1 MKTLRRGKKKII
13 SVAKRPHIIPKLAFQ
28 FFWKLK
34 LILILSLLLGGLVF
48 AYFFVLKDIPS
59 TTRIGR
65 VDFPQSTFIYD
76 RNDKLLYTIFAS
88 KNQSFVPLDQ
98 IPKQLQ
104 QATIS
109 LEDKDFYKHG
119 AIDIRGI
126 IRAFYFTIF
135 KGRTQGGSTI
145 TQQLVK
151 NSLLTP
157 EQTISR
163 KAKEVIL
170 SYIVESIYSKD
181 KILEMYLNQVSY
193 GGTAYGVQA
202 ASQAYFNKPVSK
214 LSLEESAFLAALPEA
229 PSLYSPF
236 GSHPELGKKRQ
247 LVALRKMREL
257 GYITEKEEQQAATKQ
272 LAFSAIRDKIEAPHF
287 VFYVKDLL
295 VQRYGQQRVERGGL
309 HVRTSLDLEVQK
321 MTEDIVASQV
331 AKMEQYHIS
340 NAASLVTRPG
350 TGEVLAM
357 VGSKD
362 YFDTENDGNVNVTLA
377 HRQPGS
383 SIKPIAYATG
393 LSLGYSA
400 ATAFVDKDTCFP
412 NFSGAP
418 YCPKNYDG
426 KFHGVVQMRYA
437 LANSYNIPAV
447 KMLKAVGLERMI
459 ATASAM
465 GITTFTDPSRY
476 GLSLSLGG
484 GEVTMLNMTEA
495 FGVFA
500 NGGYRIPLQPI
511 LKVTDSKGR
520 VIDHYKAPKSPILGE
535 KVLPEGV
542 AFIISHILSDNGAR
556 SAAFGSN
563 SVLQIGKYPVSVK
576 TGTTNDYRDNWTIGY
591 TPSYVTAVWV
601 GNNDN
606 TPMSGVVS
614 GVTGA
619 APIWNGIMKELV
631 TKRPPEPP
639 SKPTNVIGMQICS
652 TSGLLPPPDGTP
664 DRCPTRFEYF
674 IKGSAPNKVDPGRSA
689 VYIDKNTNDIAKKD
703 QTDNVEARA
712 EVIVTD
718 PVGDQYCLTCP
729 HPELSP
735 TPTP

>member
-1 MKTLRRGKKKII
+1 M
-13 SVAKRPHIIPKLAFQ
+13 
-28 FFWKLK
+28 
-34 LILILSLLLGGLVF
+34 LGFLVF

-65 VDFPQSTFIYD
+65 TDFPQSTFIYD

-88 KNQSFVPLDQ
+88 KNQSFVPLDR
-98 IPKQLQ
+98 IPKDLQ
-104 QATIS
+104 NATIA
-109 LEDKDFYKHG
+109 LEDKDFYNHG
-119 AIDIRGI
+119 AIDVRGI
-126 IRAFYFTIF
+126 VRAFYFTVF
-135 KGRTQGGSTI
+135 KGQTQGGSTI

-151 NSLLTP
+151 NSLLTF
-157 EQTISR
+157 EQTITR
-163 KAKEVIL
+163 KVKEVIL
-170 SYIVESIYSKD
+170 AYIVESIYSKD

-202 ASQAYFNKPVSK
+202 ASQAYFNKPVSE

-247 LVALRKMREL
+247 ILALRKMKEQ
-257 GYITEKEEQQAATKQ
+257 GYITQKQEQDASTKP
-272 LAFSAIRDKIEAPHF
+272 LIFSQIRDKILAPHF

-295 VQRYGQQRVERGGL
+295 TQKYGERAVEQGGL
-309 HVRTSLDLEVQK
+309 HVKTSLDLEVQK
-321 MTEDIVASQV
+321 LAEDVVASRV
-331 AKMEQYHIS
+331 AEMKQYNIS
-340 NAASLVTRPG
+340 NAAAMVTRPG
-350 TGEVLAM
+350 TGEILAM
-357 VGSKD
+357 VGSTD

-393 LSLGYSA
+393 LSLGYTA
-400 ATAFVDKDTCFP
+400 ATPFVDKDTCFP
-412 NFSGAP
+412 NQGGKS

-447 KMLKAVGLERMI
+447 KMLKAIGIERMI

-465 GITTFTDPSRY
+465 GITTFTDPDQY

-500 NGGYRIPLQPI
+500 NGGYKIPVQPI
-511 LKVTDSKGR
+511 LKVTDSKGK
-520 VIDHYKAPKSPILGE
+520 VIDEYKAPKSPILGE
-535 KVLPEGV
+535 KVLPDGV
-542 AFIISHILSDNGAR
+542 AFIISNILSDNGAR

-606 TPMSGVVS
+606 TPMNGVVS

-631 TKRPPEPP
+631 SKNPPEPP
-639 SKPTNVIGMQICS
+639 AKPTNVIGMQVCS

-674 IKGSAPNKVDPGRSA
+674 IKGSAPAKSDPGRTA
-689 VYIDKNTNDIAKKD
+689 VNIDKGSNDLAKKD
-703 QTDNVEARA
+703 QSDNVEPRS

-718 PVGDQYCLTCP
+718 PTGDQYCVTCP
-729 HPELSP
+729 HPEPNPSP
-735 TPTP
+735 TP